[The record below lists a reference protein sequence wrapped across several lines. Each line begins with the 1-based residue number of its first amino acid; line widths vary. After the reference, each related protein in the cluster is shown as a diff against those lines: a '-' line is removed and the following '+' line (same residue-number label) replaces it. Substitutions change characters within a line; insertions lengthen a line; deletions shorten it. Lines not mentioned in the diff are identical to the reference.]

1 MDTSVIWENL
11 EDILEM
17 WAQKLREER
26 RVFTKALPSLLVL
39 STEAG
44 HGKDT
49 ADMLLPDQTYRRNLW
64 DISHQATGFVVH

>member
-26 RVFTKALPSLLVL
+26 RVCLYQGTAVPSGAV
-39 STEAG
+39 
-44 HGKDT
+44 
-49 ADMLLPDQTYRRNLW
+49 YRSRPRERH
-64 DISHQATGFVVH
+64 SRYAVA